1 MCATIPGAHMRFI
14 VLKFIL
20 KFGCDNIDLRVNVG
34 RIPLKQ
40 KMITN
45 QSKTEKEEQTEEIK
59 IEKCLGKTKS
69 QRKKK

>member
-1 MCATIPGAHMRFI
+1 
-14 VLKFIL
+14 
-20 KFGCDNIDLRVNVG
+20 VG